1 MLINVIVIVLNR
13 ISVTHSP
20 VTAIVLD
27 IDDVMLSDR
36 CKMNL

>member
-1 MLINVIVIVLNR
+1 MLFLRDCLNR

-27 IDDVMLSDR
+27 IDDMMLSD
-36 CKMNL
+36 